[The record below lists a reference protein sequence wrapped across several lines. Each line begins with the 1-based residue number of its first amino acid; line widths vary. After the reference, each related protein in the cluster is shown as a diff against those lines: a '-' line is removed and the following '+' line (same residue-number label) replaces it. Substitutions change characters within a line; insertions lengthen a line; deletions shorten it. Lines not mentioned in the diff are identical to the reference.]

1 MTEPIVNF
9 FGEYRW
15 LSNFWNAPLVFPEI
29 TFPNVECA
37 YQALKS
43 ENPEDWLMFTNISAS
58 TARKRGK
65 LLPLRPDWNDAFKLR
80 LMYQLVYKKFH
91 DHPDLKGK
99 LLNTGDAELIEG
111 NHWGD
116 TYWGVSQGQGTNYLG
131 RILMQVRKDL
141 GGS

>member
-43 ENPEDWLMFTNISAS
+43 ENPQDWLIFTDISAS

-65 LLPLRPDWNDAFKLR
+65 QLPLRPDWTDAFKLR

-91 DHPDLKGK
+91 DHSDLKHK
-99 LLNTGDAELIEG
+99 LLLTGDSELIEG

-116 TYWGVSQGQGTNYLG
+116 TFWGVCQGEGNNYLG